1 MQEKREE
8 HPTEIDKLWILLGS
22 NDISKDNEFGRQN
35 VSAKEIIIH
44 ENWDSKSTRYNDD
57 IALIRLSSP
66 VTFDSFIQPI
76 CLMTNDQ
83 VVSNGK
89 VAGWGSVDNSGTT
102 ADIAKI
108 AELTFLSLCDCLLR
122 NYLLGQ
128 MAWKDSFCAHSEV
141 NGVCKGDSGSGFY
154 VHIQNKKYLKGL
166 VSSSVIRD
174 CSENSI
180 AIYTDISK
188 YYGFIKVTR
197 FNNFMKISTNFFFFI
212 SIRKISMC
220 NQIYWS

>member
-1 MQEKREE
+1 LQEKRKE

-35 VSAKEIIIH
+35 VSAEEIIIH
-44 ENWDSKSTRYNDD
+44 ENWNPKSISYNDD
-57 IALIRLSSP
+57 IALIRLSSS
-66 VTFDSFIQPI
+66 VTFDEFIQPI

-89 VAGWGSVDNSGTT
+89 VAGWGSVDNSGTP

-108 AELTFLSLCDCLLR
+108 AELKTLSLVKCLLR
-122 NYLLGQ
+122 NHELVRI
-128 MAWKDSFCAHSEV
+128 AWEDSFCAHSEV

-166 VSSSVIRD
+166 VSSSVARD
-174 CSENSI
+174 CSENST
-180 AIYTDISK
+180 AIYTDVSK

-197 FNNFMKISTNFFFFI
+197 FNIYLFIYFKVYSPYWTNFSTLFYPLKYI
-212 SIRKISMC
+212 
-220 NQIYWS
+220 